1 VAGRRKVNFSYMVY
15 RPLIRLFVGL
25 IILAIV
31 NIILTSLPMIT
42 ALQIPVIPITINA
55 IISLIIGIIMIS
67 LLITFRREFVPRLEG
82 AAPSFKELA
91 DIIHAATNIA
101 IIVVAYLMFDE
112 AILPFLKQYTWIY
125 PLVFLALVLWP
136 LIALIVA
143 LYKSS
148 DKLADEATF
157 KIAEIRGE
165 LIRCP
170 HCTALIPSNA
180 RYCTNCSTKIALAV
194 AKVHTTRCVECG
206 TENNPGDIYCL
217 ECGSPLPSPHENQE
231 SAEE

>member
-1 VAGRRKVNFSYMVY
+1 LARNRKVNIPYTVY

-31 NIILTSLPMIT
+31 NIILTSLPMVT
-42 ALQIPVIPITINA
+42 AVQIPVFPITINA
-55 IISLIIGIIMIS
+55 IISFVIGIIMIS

-82 AAPSFKELA
+82 ATPNFKELA
-91 DIIHAATNIA
+91 DIVHAATNIA

-112 AILPFLKQYTWIY
+112 VIMPFLKQFTWIY

-136 LIALIVA
+136 LIALVLA

-148 DKLADEATF
+148 DKLADEATY

-170 HCTALIPSNA
+170 HCAALIPSNA
-180 RYCTNCSTKIALAV
+180 RYCTNCSTKIGLAV
-194 AKVHTTRCVECG
+194 TPIRTTRCAECG
-206 TENNPGDIYCL
+206 TENSPGDIYCL
-217 ECGSPLPSPHENQE
+217 ECGSPLPRTHKDSTHE
-231 SAEE
+231 EE

>member
-1 VAGRRKVNFSYMVY
+1 MTGQRKVNISYTVY
-15 RPLIRLFVGL
+15 RPLVRLFVGL

-31 NIILTSLPMIT
+31 NIILTSLPMIM
-42 ALQIPVIPITINA
+42 AVQIPVIPVTINA
-55 IISLIIGIIMIS
+55 IISFVIGIIMIS

-82 AAPSFKELA
+82 ATPSFRELA
-91 DIIHAATNIA
+91 DIVHAATNIA

-112 AILPFLKQYTWIY
+112 LIMPFLKQYTWVY
-125 PLVFLALVLWP
+125 PIFFLALVLWP
-136 LIALIVA
+136 LIALVVA

-170 HCTALIPSNA
+170 HCSALIPSNA
-180 RYCTNCSTKIALAV
+180 RYCTNCSTKIGLAV
-194 AKVHTTRCVECG
+194 TKVHTMRCTECG
-206 TENNPGDIYCL
+206 TENNPGDTYCL
-217 ECGSPLPSPHENQE
+217 ACGSPLPSAQAADND
-231 SAEE
+231 EEE

>member
-1 VAGRRKVNFSYMVY
+1 MAGQRKVSFSYIVY
-15 RPLIRLFVGL
+15 RPLVRLLVGL

-31 NIILTSLPMIT
+31 NVILSSLPMIT
-42 ALQIPVIPITINA
+42 ALQIPRLPITINA
-55 IISLIIGIIMIS
+55 IISLVIGIIMIS
-67 LLITFRREFVPRLEG
+67 LLITFRREFVPRLES
-82 AAPSFKELA
+82 AKPSFKELA
-91 DIIHAATNIA
+91 DIVHAATNIA
-101 IIVVAYLMFDE
+101 IIVVAYLMFDD

-165 LIRCP
+165 VIKCP
-170 HCTALIPSNA
+170 QCEALIPSNA
-180 RYCTNCSTKIALAV
+180 RYCTHCSNKLTLMV
-194 AKVHTTRCVECG
+194 AKPKTIVCINCG
-206 TENNPGDIYCL
+206 TENNPGDVYCL
-217 ECGSPLPSPHENQE
+217 ECGSPLTMENNIQE
-231 SAEE
+231 NSE

>member
-1 VAGRRKVNFSYMVY
+1 VLY
-15 RPLIRLFVGL
+15 RPLIRLAVGL

-42 ALQIPVIPITINA
+42 AVRIPVIPVTVNA
-55 IISLIIGIIMIS
+55 IISFVIGVIMIS
-67 LLITFRREFVPRLEG
+67 LLITFRREFVPRLEK
-82 AAPSFKELA
+82 ATPSFKELA
-91 DIIHAATNIA
+91 DIVHAATNIA

-112 AILPFLKQYTWIY
+112 IIMPFLKQFTWIY
-125 PLVFLALVLWP
+125 PLFFLALVLWP
-136 LIALIVA
+136 LIALVVA

-165 LIRCP
+165 LIKCP
-170 HCTALIPSNA
+170 NCAALIPSNA

-194 AKVHTTRCVECG
+194 AKVYTTRCVECG
-206 TENNPGDIYCL
+206 TENNPGDAYCL
-217 ECGSPLPSPHENQE
+217 ECGSPLPAAQE
-231 SAEE
+231 IKDITEE